1 MKVKLSE
8 VEDTRYETWE
18 FFCPGCGHRHGYYT
32 KNPNGRPIWTFENRD
47 VNSPTFTPSLLNT
60 WGKHADPN
68 WQEPE
73 GAQPSNRWSGTCH
86 LYVTNGQ
93 IIYLSDCTHH
103 LAGQTVP
110 MQDID

>member
-1 MKVKLSE
+1 MAKVK
-8 VEDTRYETWE
+8 EDSHGKYETWV
-18 FFCPGCGHRHGYYT
+18 FYCPGCGYTHAYYT
-32 KNPNGRPIWTFENRD
+32 KNPDGRPVWNFNGD
-47 VNSPTFTPSLLNT
+47 VNNPTFTPSLLNR

-73 GAQPSNRWSGTCH
+73 GVQPSNKWSGTCH

-93 IIYLSDCTHH
+93 IQYLLDCTHN

-110 MQDID
+110 MQEIE